1 MANGKYQARFGQVIP
16 FSPQKLQA
24 LYGTLEHYRKL
35 VSGKADEMIAL
46 GFLLPEDREEMIEL
60 TVELAAKRGLK

>member
-1 MANGKYQARFGQVIP
+1 
-16 FSPQKLQA
+16 
-24 LYGTLEHYRKL
+24 
-35 VSGKADEMIAL
+35 MIAL